1 MKYYIIAG
9 EPSGD
14 MHAANLLQALRHCD
28 PESQFRAWGGDKM
41 AAAAATIVKHI
52 HDLAFMGFVEVFL
65 NLREIL
71 GNLKFCKND
80 IRSYEP
86 DVLILVDYPGFNLRI
101 AEFAHQNNIKV
112 FYYISPQVW
121 AWKKQR
127 VKKIQRTVDEM
138 FVILPFEKDFYQD
151 NNVDVFFGGHPLMD
165 EVKNYRDNDYSLHLP
180 NPEKTIALLPGSRK
194 QEIKRILPVMAAAT
208 QEFPEYSFVIA
219 GVKGYSAL
227 YEKFIAGNEHIS
239 VLYGQTYAL
248 LNSATAA
255 VVTSGTA
262 TLETAIFNVPQVV
275 CYSGSPISVFIA
287 RNLIK
292 VKYISLVNLILD
304 KAAVTEL
311 IQSNLTK
318 KHLVTEIRKLLPGS
332 ENRNTIILDYTI
344 LNSKLGDAGAS
355 NRTATKMVELLK
367 QNDL

>member
-14 MHAANLLQALRHCD
+14 MHAANLIQAIQHRD
-28 PESQFRAWGGDKM
+28 PDSEFRAWGGDKM
-41 AAAAATIVKHI
+41 ADAGATIVKHI
-52 HDLAFMGFVEVFL
+52 HDLAFMGFVEVLL

-80 IRSYEP
+80 IREYEP

-101 AEFAHQNNIKV
+101 AEFAHENNIKV

-127 VKKIQRTVDEM
+127 IKKIRRFVDEM
-138 FVILPFEKDFYQD
+138 FVILPFERDFYQD
-151 NNVDVFFGGHPLMD
+151 HNVDVFFGGHPLLD
-165 EVKNYRDNDYSLHLP
+165 EVKTYRDQSNLLHLP

-194 QEIKRILPVMAAAT
+194 QEIKRILPVMVAAT
-208 QEFPEYSFVIA
+208 KEFSDYSFVIA
-219 GVKGYSAL
+219 GVKGYSDM
-227 YEKFIAGNEHIS
+227 YEKFIAGNDNIS
-239 VLYGQTYAL
+239 VIYGKTYTL
-248 LNSATAA
+248 LNSVTAA

-311 IQSNLTK
+311 IQSDLTK
-318 KHLVTEIRKLLPGS
+318 KHLVAEIRKLLPGC
-332 ENRNTIILDYTI
+332 ENRNIIVSDYNV

-367 QNDL
+367 QNNL